1 MNVQQIP
8 ELAKRYRIN
17 TGIYSRQL
25 PTLILF
31 EDGEELLRFPAINK
45 EGKIGLVLKY
55 SERELA
61 KYFEL
66 EKRYLETM
74 NCK

>member
-1 MNVQQIP
+1 MQKVP
-8 ELAKRYRIN
+8 SLAKRYRIN
-17 TGIYSRQL
+17 TGVYSRQL

-31 EDGEELLRFPAINK
+31 EDGEEVLRFPVINK

-55 SERELA
+55 SDRELA
-61 KYFEL
+61 KFFEL
-66 EKRYLETM
+66 EKRYLETA